1 MRRFHIPFTSAHKL
15 ACLLVAD
22 GAIFGLLAT
31 NATAK
36 GGPREACSGTPSAPG
51 TLSGVYNS
59 NVTITG
65 ACEVNQGPAV
75 VNGNLTVSE
84 GATLVAAFALNDQT
98 GSGSSSLTVSGNLR
112 VESGGTLFLG
122 CDPQKF
128 PCLDDPSHTNPT
140 LSSPGA
146 VGGNLT
152 GNNPLGIIVHNST
165 IGGNVDQKGGGGGFT
180 CEPTGVFAM
189 FESPVFSDYE
199 DSRVNGNLSVM
210 RLTSCWLGVVNTQV
224 GGNFKMI
231 DNQLNDEDAIEILAN
246 EIGHNLICLRNSRVW
261 DSGEEKP
268 SSLFPRVPRP
278 NTVQGNRIGE
288 CVLASPVTEGGPAGP
303 GPF

>member
-1 MRRFHIPFTSAHKL
+1 MCRFHITSISAHKL
-15 ACLLVAD
+15 ACLVVAS
-22 GAIFGLLAT
+22 GTLFGLAAT
-31 NATAK
+31 NAAAR
-36 GGPREACSGTPSAPG
+36 GGPRETCSGTPSSPG

-140 LSSPGA
+140 LSSSGV

-152 GNNPLGIIVHNST
+152 ADNPLGVIVHNST

-180 CEPTGVFAM
+180 CEPSGIFAM
-189 FESPVFSDYE
+189 FESPAFSDYE

-224 GGNFKMI
+224 GGNLKMM
-231 DNQLNDEDAIEILAN
+231 DNQLNDPDAIEILAN
-246 EIGHNLICLRNSRVW
+246 QVGNNLICQRNSRVW
-261 DSGEEKP
+261 NSAEETEA
-268 SSLFPRVPRP
+268 LFPRVPRP
-278 NTVQGNRIGE
+278 NTVQGNRIGQ
-288 CVLASPVTEGGPAGP
+288 CVLASPVTEGGPPGP